1 MESSKSFQH
10 PVLGVIHGYSCLE
23 DYESALKNW
32 ETMRTAQVPPD
43 ELPCLREREDITHYG
58 DVAPWTC
65 VNDHTGCLYNDGH
78 NGCNHDGDSHQ
89 PLEDKCTAPSVR
101 KPN

>member
-23 DYESALKNW
+23 DYESALKKW
-32 ETMRTAQVPPD
+32 EAD
-43 ELPCLREREDITHYG
+43 ELPCLREREDDI
-58 DVAPWTC
+58 DPPWTC
-65 VNDHTGCLYNDGH
+65 VNDHTGCLYNNGH
-78 NGCNHDGDSHQ
+78 NGCNHDGDSRQ